1 MDLSPVV
8 LSGTHVRLEPLSLLH
23 LDGLVD
29 VGLAPDLWE
38 RTTTRIGTRGEMED
52 YVRTALL
59 WQSQNTALPF
69 ATIEQE
75 TGRVV
80 GSTRF
85 ANADHANRR
94 IEIGWTWV
102 APPWQRSAVNTEAKL
117 LMMRH
122 AFDTLGCIR
131 VEFKTD
137 ALNTRSRAALA
148 RIGAREEGILRSHML
163 VQGGRR
169 RDSVYFSV
177 IEEEWQDVEAA
188 LRAKLERDHHH

>member
-8 LSGTHVRLEPLSLLH
+8 LNGTHVRLEPLSLRH
-23 LDGLVD
+23 LDGLVE
-29 VGLAPDLWE
+29 VGLAPELWE
-38 RTTTRIGTRGEMED
+38 WTTTRIGTRAGMED
-52 YVRTALL
+52 YIRMALL

-69 ATIEQE
+69 ATIEQT

-102 APPWQRSAVNTEAKL
+102 APQWQRSAVNTEAKL
-117 LMMRH
+117 LMMRY

-137 ALNTRSRAALA
+137 ARNAKSRAALA

-163 VQGGRR
+163 VQGGRK

-177 IEEEWQDVEAA
+177 IEEEWKDVETA
-188 LRAKLERDHHH
+188 LLGKLEP

>member
-23 LDGLVD
+23 LDGQVD

-38 RTTTRIGTRGEMED
+38 RTTTRHGTRGEMED

-122 AFDTLGCIR
+122 AFGTLGCIR

-188 LRAKLERDHHH
+188 LRAKLER

>member
-188 LRAKLERDHHH
+188 LRAKLER

>member
-1 MDLSPVV
+1 
-8 LSGTHVRLEPLSLLH
+8 VRLEPLSLLH

-188 LRAKLERDHHH
+188 LRAKLER

>member
-102 APPWQRSAVNTEAKL
+102 APPWQRSAVNTEAQL

-188 LRAKLERDHHH
+188 LRAKLER